1 MQVELSGPT
10 ALDGK
15 IVDIQDG
22 TRAFGIPRLIPR
34 LIPGTCRLDIDDY
47 RIEAKPDG
55 HLIARLQH
63 TT

>member
-22 TRAFGIPRLIPR
+22 TRAFGIPHP
-34 LIPGTCRLDIDDY
+34 IPGTWRYNIDDY
-47 RIEAKPDG
+47 RIETKPDG
-55 HLIARLQH
+55 QHIARLQH

>member
-22 TRAFGIPRLIPR
+22 TRAFSIPHP
-34 LIPGTCRLDIDDY
+34 IPGTCRLDIDDY
-47 RIEAKPDG
+47 RIETGPDG
-55 HLIARLQH
+55 RHIARLQH